1 MTCPPWLSSKIR
13 SCYINLLFATPYLP
27 SYLPFILDKVWY
39 IIFMIVPNLFAIL
52 PNMKHIISFKTSFY
66 LPQIYLPPCQVHSKL
81 YITSFCLLCS
91 KYASSLPTQ
100 EENPLYHPN
109 QTYMLVAN
117 PLDLPTQQKN
127 PLNHH
132 KQASFSGISIFPRYP
147 TRKASISSKTSLLYW
162 PPSPTKEP
170 SISSKPNFCIW
181 QTNLP
186 SLPRPD
192 EKPLYHPNQT
202 SAVGKKTNP
211 PLPTREPS
219 ISSKPN
225 LCLWQTHLTS
235 LPNKRTLYIIQT
247 KPMLV
252 ANPLDLPTQQ
262 KNPLYHPNQ
271 TYACGKPTWPP
282 YPTKE
287 PSISSKPNLC
297 LWQTHLTSLPN
308 KRTLYIIQ
316 TKPML
321 VANPLALPTQQKN
334 PLNHHK
340 QASFSGISIFPR
352 YPTRKASISSKTS
365 LLYWPPSPTKE
376 PSISSKPNFCFWQ
389 TNLPSLPR
397 PDEKPLY
404 HPNQTSAFGK
414 KLTLHYQQENPL

>member
-1 MTCPPWLSSKIR
+1 M
-13 SCYINLLFATPYLP
+13 
-27 SYLPFILDKVWY
+27 
-39 IIFMIVPNLFAIL
+39 
-52 PNMKHIISFKTSFY
+52 
-66 LPQIYLPPCQVHSKL
+66 
-81 YITSFCLLCS
+81 
-91 KYASSLPTQ
+91 
-100 EENPLYHPN
+100 
-109 QTYMLVAN
+109 AN

-147 TRKASISSKTSLLYW
+147 TRKA
-162 PPSPTKEP
+162 
-170 SISSKPNFCIW
+170 
-181 QTNLP
+181 
-186 SLPRPD
+186 
-192 EKPLYHPNQT
+192 
-202 SAVGKKTNP
+202 
-211 PLPTREPS
+211 S

-262 KNPLYHPNQ
+262 KNPLYH
-271 TYACGKPTWPP
+271 
-282 YPTKE
+282 
-287 PSISSKPNLC
+287 
-297 LWQTHLTSLPN
+297 
-308 KRTLYIIQ
+308 
-316 TKPML
+316 
-321 VANPLALPTQQKN
+321 
-334 PLNHHK
+334 HK
-340 QASFSGISIFPR
+340 QASFSGISIFPH

-414 KLTLHYQQENPL
+414 KTNPPLPTREPSISSKPNLCLWQTHLTSLPNKRTL